1 MRSTNYR
8 ALVAVSVSV
17 SIAIAVQ
24 LCLAQEAGQSPFKVR
39 GITELVKLQP
49 VRDDLELQDFQ
60 KQAIDKA
67 LADLRAA
74 NLEFAMGLQGGT
86 REEQAD
92 LLAKFKAARD
102 QVEADI
108 AAALLPG
115 QLVRLKQ
122 VRMNMAVAQDGSTYG
137 LNHREFLEELGLTDA
152 QRAAIDAKSAEVNKL
167 VQEKLKKL
175 QAEMLQIKVE
185 ARDELLQI
193 LTPEQRKLYLDLVGR
208 PFDPGTQK

>member
-8 ALVAVSVSV
+8 ALVAVSVLAW
-17 SIAIAVQ
+17 IAIAVQ
-24 LCLAQEAGQSPFKVR
+24 LCFAQEAGQSPLKVR
-39 GITELVKLQP
+39 GITELIKLQP
-49 VRDDLELQDFQ
+49 VRDDLEVLDFQ
-60 KQAIDKA
+60 QQAIDKA

-74 NLEFAMGLQGGT
+74 NRGFAMGLEGAT
-86 REEQAD
+86 AEERTA
-92 LLAKFKAARD
+92 LYAKFRSAQD

-122 VRMNMAVAQDGSTYG
+122 VRMNMIVAQDGSTYG
-137 LNHREFLEELGLTDA
+137 LNNREFLEELGLTDA

-208 PFDPGTQK
+208 PYHPGTQK